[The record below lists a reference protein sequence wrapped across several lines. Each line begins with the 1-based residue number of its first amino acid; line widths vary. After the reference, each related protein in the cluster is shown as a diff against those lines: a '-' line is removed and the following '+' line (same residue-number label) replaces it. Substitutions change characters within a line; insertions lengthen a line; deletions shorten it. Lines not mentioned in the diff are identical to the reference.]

1 VAPLVAV
8 ALLLVGVVGL
18 GLVRVAAAAARL
30 GAAQAAADAVALAGA
45 ADGPDAADTVAAAND
60 ARVEAYRSAGGDV
73 VVTVERR
80 GHRATARA
88 RWVPDEV
95 AARPPPERPPTV

>member
-1 VAPLVAV
+1 MAM

-18 GLVRVAAAAARL
+18 GLVRVAATAARQ

>member
-1 VAPLVAV
+1 VAV
-8 ALLLVGVVGL
+8 ALVLVGVVGL
-18 GLVRVAAAAARL
+18 GLVRVAVAAARQ
-30 GAAQAAADAVALAGA
+30 GAAQAAADAVALAGV
-45 ADGPDAADTVAAAND
+45 ADGQ
-60 ARVEAYRSAGGDV
+60 VEAYRRAGADV

-95 AARPPPERPPTV
+95 AARPPPQRPPTV